1 MKLIPGYDN
10 EKAAEEFAQS
20 FFKAIDE
27 KCGAD
32 ETGLSQQLDECGGA
46 SQPSSD

>member
-20 FFKAIDE
+20 FFNAIDE
-27 KCGAD
+27 KSGAG
-32 ETGLSQQLDECGGA
+32 ETGLSKQIDESGGA